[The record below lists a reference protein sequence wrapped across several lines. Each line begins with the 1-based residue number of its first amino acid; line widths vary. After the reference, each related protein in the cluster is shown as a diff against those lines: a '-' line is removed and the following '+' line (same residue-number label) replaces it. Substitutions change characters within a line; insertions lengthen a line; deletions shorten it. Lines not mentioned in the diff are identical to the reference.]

1 MRGSPA
7 EAISSFLR
15 STIIMIRKYSRSSET
30 LNHIVNLP
38 KLMEGLA
45 VGQSWPSE
53 ILKDQW
59 PVLQN
64 MLILKALIQI
74 KLKLWSQKGLF

>member
-1 MRGSPA
+1 
-7 EAISSFLR
+7 
-15 STIIMIRKYSRSSET
+15 MIRKYSRSSET
-30 LNHIVNLP
+30 LNHIENLP
-38 KLMEGLA
+38 KLMEGLV

-74 KLKLWSQKGLF
+74 TLKLWSQKGLF